1 MTWSDAKAGSGTR
14 SRERALENAGW
25 AMNPHTLSRGTA
37 AVRILPDL
45 EALNRAAA
53 DAFLRVARE
62 ATLQRGRL
70 AVALSGGQ
78 TPRGLY
84 EFLVNCPRA
93 RLGKLPWEK
102 MEVFFGDERSVPPDH
117 AESNFR
123 MVRET
128 LLANGHIPLAHVH
141 RIQGELDPPQAAD
154 LYEADL
160 RQSFGLAPGQ
170 PPRFDLILLGLGT
183 DGHTASLFPGTS
195 ALTEQR
201 RWVCASWVPKL
212 QSHRVTLTFPVLN
225 AAAEVLFLVS
235 GKEKAEV
242 LRAVL
247 HGQGAGDTLPAQL
260 VRPHSGRLLWLAD
273 AAAAS
278 LL

>member
-1 MTWSDAKAGSGTR
+1 V
-14 SRERALENAGW
+14 E
-25 AMNPHTLSRGTA
+25 
-37 AVRILPDL
+37 ILPDL
-45 EALNRAAA
+45 EALHRAAA

-62 ATLQRGRL
+62 ATLQRGRFT
-70 AVALSGGQ
+70 VALSGGQ

-93 RLGKLPWEK
+93 RIGKLPWEK
-102 MEVFFGDERSVPPDH
+102 WEIFFGDERPVPPDH

-123 MVRET
+123 MVQET
-128 LLANGHIPLAHVH
+128 LLANGRIPLAHVH
-141 RIQGELDPPQAAD
+141 RIQGELDPQQAAD

-160 RQSFGLAPGQ
+160 MKFFGLTPGQ
-170 PPRFDLILLGLGT
+170 PPRFDLILLGLGA

-195 ALTEQR
+195 ALAEQR
-201 RWVCASWVPKL
+201 RWVCANWVPKL
-212 QSHRVTLTFPVLN
+212 RSHRVTLTLPVLN
-225 AAAEVLFLVS
+225 AGGEVMFVVS

-247 HGQGAGDTLPAQL
+247 QREDEGVKLPAQL
-260 VRPHSGRLLWLAD
+260 VLPHSGRLLWLVD

>member
-1 MTWSDAKAGSGTR
+1 M
-14 SRERALENAGW
+14 NA
-25 AMNPHTLSRGTA
+25 AEL
-37 AVRILPDL
+37 RILPDL
-45 EALNRAAA
+45 KALAGAAA
-53 DAFLRVARE
+53 AELLQAARGV
-62 ATLQRGRL
+62 TLQAGRFT
-70 AVALSGGQ
+70 VALAGGQ
-78 TPRGLY
+78 TPRSTYQVLARSPQAGDGL
-84 EFLVNCPRA
+84 LR
-93 RLGKLPWEK
+93 WETW
-102 MEVFFGDERSVPPDH
+102 EVFFSDERPVPPHH

-128 LLANGHIPLAHVH
+128 LLANGRIPLAHVH

-195 ALTEQR
+195 ALAEQR

-212 QSHRVTLTFPVLN
+212 QSHRVTLTLPVLN
-225 AAAEVLFLVS
+225 AAAEVIFLVS

-247 HGQGAGDTLPAQL
+247 HGQGAGDRLPAQL